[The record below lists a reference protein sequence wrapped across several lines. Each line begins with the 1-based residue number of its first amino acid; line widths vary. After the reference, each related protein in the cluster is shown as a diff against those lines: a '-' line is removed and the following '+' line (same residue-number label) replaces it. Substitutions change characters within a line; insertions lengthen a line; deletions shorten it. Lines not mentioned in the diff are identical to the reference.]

1 MFVQLY
7 AVFSKQVSRKKE
19 PYLVCCLLFMCRLSF
34 RLTILSLFAMFYQ
47 VSCLHTN
54 TQCECVSQISLGD
67 CPLIYIHRDS
77 RTFCFHFRKKK
88 GRHYSRVC
96 GVVFPPL
103 YFSDICFLE
112 KQWDQRDVIPAGEG
126 CLRKAKIMDGSGK
139 VYLKVMEGPLCLL
152 LVMERKHTY
161 VKIWLYVHKTTSQPK
176 L

>member
-77 RTFCFHFRKKK
+77 RTFCFHFGKKK
-88 GRHYSRVC
+88 VAITRGCV
-96 GVVFPPL
+96 GWFFPPFISQIFVSWKNSEIRGML
-103 YFSDICFLE
+103 FL
-112 KQWDQRDVIPAGEG
+112 Q
-126 CLRKAKIMDGSGK
+126 
-139 VYLKVMEGPLCLL
+139 
-152 LVMERKHTY
+152 
-161 VKIWLYVHKTTSQPK
+161 VKGA
-176 L
+176 

>member
-1 MFVQLY
+1 MWVCVTDLPGGL
-7 AVFSKQVSRKKE
+7 S
-19 PYLVCCLLFMCRLSF
+19 PYLNSPGFPDFLFPF
-34 RLTILSLFAMFYQ
+34 Q
-47 VSCLHTN
+47 K
-54 TQCECVSQISLGD
+54 
-67 CPLIYIHRDS
+67 
-77 RTFCFHFRKKK
+77 KKK

-96 GVVFPPL
+96 GVVFSPL

-161 VKIWLYVHKTTSQPK
+161 VKIWLCAQNDLTAKAVINKTRCK
-176 L
+176 LDLNSEILTHLSLEI

>member
-88 GRHYSRVC
+88 RSPLLA
-96 GVVFPPL
+96 GVWGGFFPPL
-103 YFSDICFLE
+103 FLRYLFPG
-112 KQWDQRDVIPAGEG
+112 KTVRSEG
-126 CLRKAKIMDGSGK
+126 CYSCR
-139 VYLKVMEGPLCLL
+139 
-152 LVMERKHTY
+152 
-161 VKIWLYVHKTTSQPK
+161 
-176 L
+176 

>member
-1 MFVQLY
+1 
-7 AVFSKQVSRKKE
+7 
-19 PYLVCCLLFMCRLSF
+19 MCRLSF

-67 CPLIYIHRDS
+67 CPLTYSPGFPD
-77 RTFCFHFRKKK
+77 FLFPFHKKK

-96 GVVFPPL
+96 GVVFSPL

-139 VYLKVMEGPLCLL
+139 VHLKVREGPLCLL

-161 VKIWLYVHKTTSQPK
+161 VKIWLYAHKTTSQPK